1 MIHNYTS
8 SLYKII
14 SDVDQQTLG
23 IVYKPVSTCKHI
35 IILESSLLYSNCLR
49 CSGGVIFHMELL
61 FCDLLKSI
69 LTNKMVQDV
78 RLNI

>member
-8 SLYKII
+8 SLYNII

-23 IVYKPVSTCKHI
+23 IVYKPVSTCMYI
-35 IILESSLLYSNCLR
+35 IILESSLLYSICLR

-69 LTNKMVQDV
+69 LTNK
-78 RLNI
+78 N